1 MTATATAKTVIVLM
15 TALLALSLHVH
26 ASKVELGKL
35 LVRLRVVPEERVLP
49 TYPTS

>member
-1 MTATATAKTVIVLM
+1 MATATVKPVVVLM

-35 LVRLRVVPEERVLP
+35 LVRLRVVREERVLP
-49 TYPTS
+49 TCPIS